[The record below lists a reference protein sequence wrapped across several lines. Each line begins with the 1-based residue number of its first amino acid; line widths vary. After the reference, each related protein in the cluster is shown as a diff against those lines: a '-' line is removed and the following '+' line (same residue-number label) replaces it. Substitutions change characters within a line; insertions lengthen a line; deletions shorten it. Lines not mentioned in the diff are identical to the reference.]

1 MLGQTGVRNS
11 LEDDR
16 PVAGRDVEVRG
27 GVGLRWRRR
36 RTL

>member
-1 MLGQTGVRNS
+1 MLDQTRVRNS

-16 PVAGRDVEVRG
+16 AVAGRDVEVGG

-36 RTL
+36 TL